1 MMKVIATTDALSST
15 SIRLGLLRQI
25 GPRVRS
31 ENSTKTSVRMLAKNQ
46 VLWNSASAARK
57 PSRKITKMM
66 MSNRELTSPN
76 TIM

>member
-1 MMKVIATTDALSST
+1 MMKVIATTKTLSST

-46 VLWNSASAARK
+46 VL
-57 PSRKITKMM
+57 
-66 MSNRELTSPN
+66 
-76 TIM
+76 